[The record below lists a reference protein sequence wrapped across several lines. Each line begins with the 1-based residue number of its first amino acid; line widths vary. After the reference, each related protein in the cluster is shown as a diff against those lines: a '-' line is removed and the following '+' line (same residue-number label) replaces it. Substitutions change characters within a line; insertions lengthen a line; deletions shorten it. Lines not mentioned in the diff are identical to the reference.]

1 MSRRRLALI
10 FGNDNYGGD
19 KQLTSCVKDARD
31 MESKLRS
38 DSLVHSPIIQING
51 RWILILEIFVPKLRI
66 TIAY

>member
-38 DSLVHSPIIQING
+38 V
-51 RWILILEIFVPKLRI
+51 
-66 TIAY
+66 